1 MEKNFLPLTLVPL
14 EEAFLPV
21 VPLYVEEDVD
31 EDKRSKTHH
40 HHRTVKPHSR
50 SSKSDYSAYFVL
62 GLLSIAG
69 VTVTLFYL
77 KPEIFGSKEKPVPQT
92 NESKKPKSQKS
103 VPKDQAKANNQ
114 KSVPKDQ
121 AKLKANNQF
130 YCRKTEKSV
139 SQDKKNLTSD
149 NQCERSGSEKSLSVQ
164 SDDEAEVEEQVKIK
178 NEKTKKGRRVTK
190 KENPGPSSGSNK
202 SLQPDDKTENV
213 PKEPVEI
220 IDPKREPFTSEDPGT
235 FGESALPAATTEP
248 TEEEN
253 LLPAATAPTPEPP
266 KEENPRDLKSDVCVP
281 VEPSFQFPFAIPE
294 EKPSSTL
301 KTSYLPYLLEVAK
314 RKVDGEGME
323 DCYGLKK
330 EAEKLPSYEH
340 WASKLQEC
348 KARDPE
354 NCRFV
359 DFGRVQAI
367 VNGRISYGE
376 SQKAAHWGLLNVGN
390 TKDNDRFVVSE
401 FSMNKKSYLLAGVF
415 DGHGPIGFQR
425 QYIEM
430 HDVVPNSIIPNFLQA
445 YFPSILQWYMQS
457 GISPEEAL
465 KQSVYLCDMVV
476 SSYPYEIQD
485 HPFVRFPGSCAS
497 LVLLE
502 ADQGSATFTKA
513 RSMHMGDSVILR
525 ELNSTESF
533 EKLTEFHKFK
543 QIRADSDMKDSGPG
557 FLCVAN
563 VIGDLGE
570 KFRDVKYKLTVPIY
584 NGQMRCEPI
593 VKEISL
599 EDTKRLIIFSDG
611 LSQKTVETYFKK
623 KSGIRHLIKYRE
635 PKVSEREQDDKS
647 LVVVDILPPK
657 LPVKG
662 FGIKV
667 DVSKLGPEQDLCLKE
682 FEKLKGVFSIKRDK
696 NLIRFFCKNPNYK
709 VTKGIFDMA
718 LQVDPNKG
726 TIIIAYRV
734 GKENAKSKVL
744 FENNQVQNMSMV
756 DFKTLVS
763 LVSASLRHD
772 EADPDQGNLNEEV
785 RKYLTAWRNSCVG
798 ALLAA

>member
-92 NESKKPKSQKS
+92 NEKKS

-611 LSQKTVETYFKK
+611 LSQTKVESHFKK
-623 KSGIRHLIKYRE
+623 NSGIRSLIKVKKGE
-635 PKVSEREQDDKS
+635 KNDKS
-647 LVVVDILPPK
+647 VVVVDILPPNQPTLVVDNK
-657 LPVKG
+657 
-662 FGIKV
+662 I
-667 DVSKLGPEQDLCLKE
+667 DVSKLAKNGCLKDSQKNWLGE
-682 FEKLKGVFSIKRDK
+682 FERLKSAFKIQRNGNFITFSCEHPLL
-696 NLIRFFCKNPNYK
+696 NLKKKQLDICLHVEAQR
-709 VTKGIFDMA
+709 
-718 LQVDPNKG
+718 
-726 TIIIAYRV
+726 
-734 GKENAKSKVL
+734 KSITLGAPDGEKKVL

>member
-92 NESKKPKSQKS
+92 NEKKS

-525 ELNSTESF
+525 ELNSTGSF
-533 EKLTEFHKFK
+533 EKLTEFHKFNDFINK
-543 QIRADSDMKDSGPG
+543 VTNEVDMKNGAPRLIS
-557 FLCVAN
+557 VAN
-563 VIGDLGE
+563 VIGDLSE
-570 KFRDVKYKLTVPIY
+570 KFRDVKYKLDRPIY

-611 LSQKTVETYFKK
+611 LSQTKVESHFKK
-623 KSGIRHLIKYRE
+623 NSGIRSLIKVKKGE
-635 PKVSEREQDDKS
+635 KNDKS
-647 LVVVDILPPK
+647 VVVVDILPPNQPTLVVDNK
-657 LPVKG
+657 
-662 FGIKV
+662 I
-667 DVSKLGPEQDLCLKE
+667 DVSKLAKNGCLKDSQKNWLGE
-682 FEKLKGVFSIKRDK
+682 FERLKSAFKIQRNGNFITFSCEHPLL
-696 NLIRFFCKNPNYK
+696 NLKKKQLDICLHVEAQR
-709 VTKGIFDMA
+709 
-718 LQVDPNKG
+718 
-726 TIIIAYRV
+726 
-734 GKENAKSKVL
+734 KSITLGAPDGEKKVL